1 MNKTYADQA
10 PRLALARQLAVE
22 AMVLLKNEDQLL
34 PLPAG
39 KTIAL
44 LGQTQL
50 ETILGGAGSGASQS
64 EGSLQIREELAKAGL
79 TLEPGLDGFYQE
91 LAQQRRQKAEK
102 KQQDS
107 RTGRPRHRCPGGA
120 QPPERAVAGR
130 GPGHRHCPG
139 GHWPGHRRRG
149 VRPPGGG
156 RLLSHP
162 LRAGAALTGLR
173 PF

>member
-1 MNKTYADQA
+1 MKKTYADQS

-50 ETILGGAGSGASQS
+50 ETIIGGAGSGASHS
-64 EGSLQIREELAKAGL
+64 EGSLQIREELVKAGL

-91 LAQQRRQKAEK
+91 LAQQRRQEAEK
-102 KQQDS
+102 KQQEGGDWRKQFEGLVAS
-107 RTGRPRHRCPGGA
+107 GMIYELFEIGRAH
-120 QPPERAVAGR
+120 V
-130 GPGHRHCPG
+130 
-139 GHWPGHRRRG
+139 
-149 VRPPGGG
+149 
-156 RLLSHP
+156 
-162 LRAGAALTGLR
+162 
-173 PF
+173 

>member
-50 ETILGGAGSGASQS
+50 ETIIGGAGSGASHI
-64 EGSLQIREELAKAGL
+64 EGSLQIM
-79 TLEPGLDGFYQE
+79 
-91 LAQQRRQKAEK
+91 
-102 KQQDS
+102 
-107 RTGRPRHRCPGGA
+107 
-120 QPPERAVAGR
+120 
-130 GPGHRHCPG
+130 
-139 GHWPGHRRRG
+139 
-149 VRPPGGG
+149 
-156 RLLSHP
+156 
-162 LRAGAALTGLR
+162 
-173 PF
+173 